1 MKNTN
6 AQNERKL
13 IAELVILN
21 RKEEYLTARLDE
33 LTLELNGVK
42 ERAKATLSRRK
53 EIIEQLN
60 QIGVVV

>member
-60 QIGVVV
+60 QMGVVV